1 MAIEA
6 KGGGALTDDVS
17 EILKKLTLEE
27 KAGLCSGSGF
37 WNLKSIERL
46 GMPGIMMTDGP
57 HGLRK
62 QTGEGDH
69 VGLRDSVPATCFPTA
84 SATASSWDTELLTEM
99 GRAIAKEC
107 LQEGVSVIL
116 GPGANIKRS
125 PLCGRNFEYISED
138 PYMTGKMAAALIKGI
153 QSQGIGASLKH
164 YAMNNQ
170 ETRRMTIDSVVDER
184 TQREIYLTGFEIAV
198 RESRPWTVMCS
209 YNKVDGTYM
218 SENNHMLNDVL
229 RTEWG
234 FDGVVV
240 TDWGACNDRVSG
252 LKAGQDLEM
261 PSSNGKNDKKIIE
274 AVIAG
279 DLPMEILDRA
289 ASHIIRLALKGMQNN
304 RPGFRYDAKAHNV
317 LARKIAADSAV
328 LLKNEGVLPL
338 NKNSKLAVIG
348 EFAKKP
354 RYQGAGS
361 SLINPHKVESFCE
374 ELDKTGIDYEYAGG
388 YDLKS
393 ENPDEVLLGRAR
405 ECAAGADTAVIIAGL
420 PPAYES
426 EGFDRK
432 HMRMP
437 KSHNRLIEE
446 IASVNPNTVVVL
458 FNGAPVEMPWAGSV
472 RGILECYLGGQ
483 AGGGAV
489 ADLLFGDINPS
500 GKLAET
506 FPLRLEDTPSFRYF
520 PGYTKT
526 VEYREGIYTGYR
538 YYDKAGKE
546 VLFPFGH
553 GLSYTEFE
561 YSDLSVQRKGEYD
574 FRISADIRNNGNRA
588 GAEVVQLYVGNNESP
603 IFKAVNELK
612 SFKKIFLEPGE
623 RKTVVFEIGERAFSF
638 YNINIP
644 GWHVDEGVYKISI
657 GASSRDIR
665 LECKVELGDSMN
677 SVVPDYR
684 KAAPGYYSFAES
696 GFEIEENQ
704 FRILYGR
711 NLPEREPVPDEPF
724 QQNSTLGETRK
735 KLLGRIVFGIMKRQ
749 VSKML
754 GESGDSAE
762 SGLLMVEAML
772 SEMPVRAVG
781 MMGGDML
788 PPNFTDGYITMLNGK
803 FIKGISMMFRR
814 QKPII

>member
-1 MAIEA
+1 MLDEV
-6 KGGGALTDDVS
+6 D

-37 WNLKSIERL
+37 WNLKAIERL

-62 QTGEGDH
+62 QMGEGDH
-69 VGLRDSVPATCFPTA
+69 VGLRDSVLATCFPTA
-84 SATASSWDTELLTEM
+84 STTASSWDTELITEM
-99 GRAIAKEC
+99 GRAIAEEC

-138 PYMTGKMAAALIKGI
+138 PYLTGKMAAALIKGI
-153 QSQGIGASLKH
+153 QAKGIGTSLKH

-184 TQREIYLTGFEIAV
+184 TQREIYLSGFEIAV
-198 RESRPWTVMCS
+198 KESQPWTVMCS

-218 SENNHMLNDVL
+218 SENNHMLNDIL

-234 FDGVVV
+234 YEGVVV

-252 LKAGQDLEM
+252 IDAGQDLEM
-261 PSSNGKNDKKIIE
+261 PSSNGRNDSRIIE
-274 AVIAG
+274 AVMSG
-279 DLPMEILDRA
+279 TLPMEVLDRA
-289 ASHIIRLALKGMQNN
+289 VSRIIRLVLNGRKNN
-304 RPGFRYDAKAHNV
+304 RPGFRYDAKEHNA
-317 LARKIAADSAV
+317 LARRIAAGSAV
-328 LLKNEGVLPL
+328 LLINEGVLPL
-338 NKNSKLAVIG
+338 DKSSKLAVIG

-374 ELDKTGIDYEYAGG
+374 ELDKAGICYEYASG

-393 ENPDEVLLGRAR
+393 EKPDEVLIGQAKEFAAR
-405 ECAAGADTAVIIAGL
+405 ADTAVIIAGL

-426 EGFDRK
+426 EGFDRR

-437 KSHNRLIEE
+437 ESHNRLIEE

-489 ADLLFGDINPS
+489 ADLLFGDVNPS

-538 YYDKAGKE
+538 YYDKAKKE

-553 GLSYTEFE
+553 GLSYTEFD
-561 YSDLSVQRKGEYD
+561 YSGLLVQKKGEYD
-574 FRISADIRNNGNRA
+574 FRITADIRNNGNCA

-603 IFKAVNELK
+603 IFKSVNELK
-612 SFKKIFLEPGE
+612 GFEKIFLEPGE
-623 RKTVVFEIGERAFSF
+623 SKTVAFEVGERAFSF

-644 GWHVDEGVYKISI
+644 GWHVDRGVYTIGI

-665 LECKVELGDSMN
+665 LEYKVELDDSVN
-677 SVVPDYR
+677 SVVPDYS
-684 KAAPGYYSFAES
+684 KAAPDYYSIGKE
-696 GFEIEENQ
+696 GFEIEESQ

-711 NLPEREPVPDEPF
+711 NLPEREPFPDEPF

-735 KLLGRIVFGIMKRQ
+735 KLLGRIIFGIMKRQ

-754 GESGDSAE
+754 GESEDSAE

-788 PPNFTDGYITMLNGK
+788 PPNFTDGYITMLNGNL
-803 FIKGISMMFRR
+803 IKGISMMIGR
-814 QKPII
+814 KKANDITKKIT